1 MAGPRLHDFVKL
13 CVEIV
18 IPVPHQASDSS
29 HDRQSHAGSDAF
41 FKTALQTAPTAILM
55 IDPHQD
61 ELPIVFAN
69 DAFHSLTGYA
79 PDETLGRSCRFLQ
92 GPETNQETASAVLEA
107 LHDGRCIKADLLCY
121 RKNGQP
127 FWNAMTAGPVRD
139 GNGDLRC
146 FICFQNDISAKV
158 QEDRDLTDA
167 KEGLE
172 KLVEERTRDLKIAL
186 DEKTTLLHE
195 VEHRVKNS
203 LQMIASLVLLKGRRI
218 RDPGTRQILQD
229 MAERVSALSHAH
241 RLLYVSEDVSSFNLA
256 DFVRELA
263 EEHVATLPQGQ
274 VDLRLDLASLS
285 VPAAKAAPL
294 ALLLNELIGNAI
306 KHAFPSGREGRLTI
320 QVERVERHLQIV
332 VTDDGIGLRHDPAPE
347 GSFGKVLIEMLARQL
362 KGQLTW
368 RDMEPGTRAAI
379 LMPVDAEE
387 TSIE

>member
-1 MAGPRLHDFVKL
+1 L

-18 IPVPHQASDSS
+18 IPTPHQASNSS
-29 HDRQSHAGSDAF
+29 QDRQKQPGSDEF

-69 DAFHSLTGYA
+69 NAFHDLTGYA
-79 PDETLGRSCRFLQ
+79 PDETLGRSCRFLE
-92 GPETNQETASAVLEA
+92 GPDTNQETASAVLDA
-107 LHDGRCIKADLLCY
+107 LHDGRCIEADLLCY

-127 FWNAMTAGPVRD
+127 FWNAMTAGPIRN

-146 FICFQNDISAKV
+146 FICFQNDISAKI
-158 QEDRDLTDA
+158 QSDHDLANA
-167 KEGLE
+167 KESLE
-172 KLVEERTRDLKIAL
+172 KVVEERTRELKTAL
-186 DEKTTLLHE
+186 DEKTALLHE

-203 LQMIASLVLLKGRRI
+203 LQMIASLVLLKGRRT
-218 RDPGTRQILQD
+218 RDPATRQILQD

-241 RLLYVSEDVSSFNLA
+241 RLLYASEDVGSFNLA
-256 DFVRELA
+256 DFTRELA
-263 EEHVATLPQGQ
+263 EEHVAALPQGQ
-274 VDLRLDLASLS
+274 IALHLDLAS
-285 VPAAKAAPL
+285 VDIPAAKAAPL

-306 KHAFPSGREGRLTI
+306 KHAFPDARPGRLTI
-320 QVERVERHLQIV
+320 QVERVEEKLQIV
-332 VTDDGIGLRHDPAPE
+332 VQDDGIGLRPAPVPE
-347 GSFGKVLIEMLARQL
+347 GSFGKTLIEMLARQL

-368 RDMEPGTRAAI
+368 RDMDPGTRAAI